1 MIGILLIIIPL
12 VDNLKNDLIM
22 QVFVGL
28 LKKKDYSSCVMF
40 CRKWSCFN
48 IIKLFTIQIPNG

>member
-12 VDNLKNDLIM
+12 VNNLKNDMIM

-28 LKKKDYSSCVMF
+28 LKKNDCSSCVMF
-40 CRKWSCFN
+40 CKKWSCFN
-48 IIKLFTIQIPNG
+48 IIKPFIVQIPNG